1 MKRRT
6 FLQRSAALAP
16 ILAGLSSPALTPAQG
31 LQPMAL
37 PKPQKQGGK
46 PLMQALNE
54 RRTNRSIGEERLSP
68 QTLSNLL
75 WAAFGVNRESN
86 GLRTAPSAMAVRE
99 MDIYAFLPE
108 GVYLFD
114 AVAHSLKPVLAGD
127 QRAKTGNQ
135 AGVGKAPVSL
145 VYVADLNKYSAGA
158 GPMTVTDAA
167 VQTAWS
173 NAHAGFIAQNVYL
186 YAASEGLACWF
197 RALIDNAGLAKLL
210 NLRPGQK
217 VLYSQGIGYPAK
229 AG

>member
-1 MKRRT
+1 
-6 FLQRSAALAP
+6 
-16 ILAGLSSPALTPAQG
+16 
-31 LQPMAL
+31 
-37 PKPQKQGGK
+37 
-46 PLMQALNE
+46 MQALNE
-54 RRTNRSIGEERLSP
+54 RHTNRNIGEEKLAP

-86 GLRTAPSAMAVRE
+86 GLRTAPSAMAV
-99 MDIYAFLPE
+99 
-108 GVYLFD
+108 
-114 AVAHSLKPVLAGD
+114 S
-127 QRAKTGNQ
+127 Q
-135 AGVGKAPVSL
+135 AGVGKAPV
-145 VYVADLNKYSAGA
+145 SAGA

-229 AG
+229 AV

>member
-16 ILAGLSSPALTPAQG
+16 ILAEFSSPAPTPAQG

-54 RRTNRSIGEERLSP
+54 RRTNRNIGEEKLSP

-114 AVAHSLKPVLAGD
+114 AVAHSLKP
-127 QRAKTGNQ
+127 
-135 AGVGKAPVSL
+135 
-145 VYVADLNKYSAGA
+145 
-158 GPMTVTDAA
+158 
-167 VQTAWS
+167 
-173 NAHAGFIAQNVYL
+173 
-186 YAASEGLACWF
+186 SEA
-197 RALIDNAGLAKLL
+197 
-210 NLRPGQK
+210 RPGRR
-217 VLYSQGIGYPAK
+217 PAREDRQSGRRGK
-229 AG
+229 GPGEPGLRSGPQ